1 MAPISKEHI
10 LTGPIVKTLFILGW
24 PVMISNLL
32 HSMYNIVDTF
42 WLGKLGGT
50 ESTNAVAALQISWP
64 IVFLL
69 IAMAFGFGSA
79 GIALVSQYTG
89 ARNTTE
95 ANKSAGQVVILSLVF
110 GLTVGIA
117 GFVSSSGIVALL
129 GIEDAIAEVA
139 VTYLQIIFLGLPFMF
154 MSMVFGFIL
163 RAYGDMVTPMKVE
176 GATVII
182 NLILD
187 PILIFGLFGFPRM
200 AVTGAALATV
210 FSRSISTLIALYIL
224 FSGKAGVKITLPSL
238 KPVKWRV
245 LQIFKIGIPAS
256 IGQSGTAFGF
266 VVMMAVIAKLPNQG
280 AVLAGYGVA
289 NRLTNLMFIAIEGL
303 GVGVSTILGQS
314 LGASN
319 LKRAEDVVRKGM
331 LVMFLIL
338 MGAAFFLFSVR
349 MGAIQVFINNPD
361 VVMEGSN
368 FIRVFV
374 FGMPFF
380 GVFRAVNA
388 SFMGSGHNVPTMI
401 TELVRL
407 WGLRVPLAY
416 VFGFTLAWNS
426 TGVWF
431 GMALSNVLGAVFAL
445 ALFRTGIW
453 KKKVIKD

>member
-42 WLGKLGGT
+42 WLGKLGGV
-50 ESTNAVAALQISWP
+50 ESTNAVAALQVSWP

-89 ARNTTE
+89 ARNKEE

-110 GLTVGIA
+110 GFTVGIT
-117 GFVSSSGIVALL
+117 GYVSSPGIVALL
-129 GIEDAIAEVA
+129 GIKDAIAEVA

-154 MSMVFGFIL
+154 MSTIFGFIL

-187 PILIFGLFGFPRM
+187 PILIFGLLGFPRM
-200 AVTGAALATV
+200 GVTGAALATI
-210 FSRSISTLIALYIL
+210 FSRSVSTLIALYIL
-224 FSGKAGVKITLPSL
+224 FSGKAGVKITLPYL

-245 LQIFKIGIPAS
+245 LQIFRIGVPAS

-266 VVMMAVIAKLPNQG
+266 VVMMAVIARLPNQG

-314 LGASN
+314 LGANN
-319 LKRAEDVVRKGM
+319 LKRAEEVVKKGM

-388 SFMGSGHNVPTMI
+388 SFMGSGHNMPTMA

-416 VFGFTLAWNS
+416 VFGFTLAWSS

-431 GMALSNVLGAVFAL
+431 GMALSNILGAVFAL
-445 ALFRTGIW
+445 ALFKTGIW
-453 KKKVIKD
+453 KKKVIRD

>member
-1 MAPISKEHI
+1 MASISKEQI

-42 WLGKLGGT
+42 WLGKLGGV

-89 ARNTTE
+89 ARNTSE
-95 ANKSAGQVVILSLVF
+95 ANKSAGQVVILSLIF
-110 GLTVGIA
+110 GLTVGVA
-117 GFVSSSGIVALL
+117 GYLFSPEIVALL
-129 GIEDAIAEVA
+129 GIQDAIAEVA

-154 MSMVFGFIL
+154 MSMIFGFIL
-163 RAYGDMVTPMKVE
+163 RAYGDMITPMKVE

-210 FSRSISTLIALYIL
+210 FSRSVSTVIALYIL
-224 FSGKAGVKITLPSL
+224 FSGKAGVKIRLPFL
-238 KPVKWRV
+238 KPIRWRV
-245 LQIFKIGIPAS
+245 LQIFRIGIPAS
-256 IGQSGTAFGF
+256 IAQSGTAFGF
-266 VVMMAVIAKLPNQG
+266 VIMMAVIAKLPNQG

-289 NRLTNLMFIAIEGL
+289 NRVTNLMFIAIEGL

-314 LGASN
+314 LGADN
-319 LKRAEDVVRKGM
+319 IKRAEEVVKKGM

-349 MGAIQVFINNPD
+349 MSVIQFFINNPD

-380 GVFRAVNA
+380 GLFRAVNA
-388 SFMGSGHNVPTMI
+388 SFMGSGHNVPTMA

-407 WGLRVPLAY
+407 WGLRVPLSY

-431 GMALSNVLGAVFAL
+431 GMALSNILGALVAL
-445 ALFRTGIW
+445 ALFKTGIW
-453 KKKVIKD
+453 KKKVIRD